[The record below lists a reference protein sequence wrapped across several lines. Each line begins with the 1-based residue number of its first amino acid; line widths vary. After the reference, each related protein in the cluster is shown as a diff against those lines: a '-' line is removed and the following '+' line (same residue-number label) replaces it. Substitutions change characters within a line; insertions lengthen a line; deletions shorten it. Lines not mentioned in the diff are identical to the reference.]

1 MGSAVLFAVL
11 AGASAAA
18 WTICLK
24 LGSTRINA
32 ALGAMVITGVAFFVN
47 SIVMLSMRARG
58 YEIVLRPEAA
68 WLLAMAGIAA
78 AGVDIFGLLAYGR
91 ELRLTASLIV
101 GGGRWIGGTTYCGM
115 RLRSARTRSID
126 TARALDD
133 RRPSARACRMPAMT
147 RSAVP
152 RSTRPWFCEIS
163 SMSTED

>member
-58 YEIVLRPEAA
+58 HEIVLRPEAV

-78 AGVDIFGLLAYGR
+78 AGVDIFGLLAYERG
-91 ELRLTASLIV
+91 LRLTASLIV
-101 GGGRWIGGTTYCGM
+101 GGSSTTLVLVVGFLVLQEPVTWIRLLAIAFIATGILLFQVEGG
-115 RLRSARTRSID
+115 
-126 TARALDD
+126 
-133 RRPSARACRMPAMT
+133 
-147 RSAVP
+147 
-152 RSTRPWFCEIS
+152 
-163 SMSTED
+163 